1 MRLKETLNLLLN
13 SISLK
18 KLLFTFFLFF
28 IFFAKSGTIDTVTI
42 QSNTLKKETK
52 VLVISPTNSANKK
65 ESYPVVYL
73 LHGYGGDYKQ
83 WNNVAP
89 QLQYQADLHKIIFVC
104 PDGGKGSW
112 YFDSPIDSTIRYE
125 SYITKELVPYI
136 DLHFSTQAKASSRA
150 ITGLS
155 MGGHGAMYLAIRHGD
170 LFGAAGSSSGGVD
183 FTPFPKKWDI
193 SKALGDYLLNKERWQ
208 QNTVL
213 YQVNTLKNDQLA
225 IIIDC
230 GVDDFFIDVNRSL
243 HQRLLELKINH
254 EYTERPGGHTST
266 YWKENIDFQIL
277 FFKKFFS
284 KS

>member
-1 MRLKETLNLLLN
+1 MRLKKRLNLLLN
-13 SISLK
+13 SMSLK

-83 WNNVAP
+83 WNDVAP

-170 LFGAAGSSSGGVD
+170 LFGAAGSSSGGLD

>member
-1 MRLKETLNLLLN
+1 LLLN

-18 KLLFTFFLFF
+18 KLLFIFFLFF

-112 YFDSPIDSTIRYE
+112 YFDSPIDSAIRYE

-254 EYTERPGGHTST
+254 EYTERPGGHTAT

>member
-1 MRLKETLNLLLN
+1 LLIN

-112 YFDSPIDSTIRYE
+112 YFDSPIDSAIRHE

>member
-1 MRLKETLNLLLN
+1 MRLKKTLNLLLN

-18 KLLFTFFLFF
+18 HLLFTFFLFF

>member
-1 MRLKETLNLLLN
+1 MRLKKTLNLLLN

-28 IFFAKSGTIDTVTI
+28 FFFAKSGTIDTVTI

-52 VLVISPTNSANKK
+52 VLVISPTNSVNKK

>member
-1 MRLKETLNLLLN
+1 LLLN

-155 MGGHGAMYLAIRHGD
+155 MGGHGAMYLAIRHSN
-170 LFGAAGSSSGGVD
+170 LFGAAGSSSGGLD

-193 SKALGDYLLNKERWQ
+193 SKALGDYLSNKERWH

-230 GVDDFFIDVNRSL
+230 GVDDFFIDVNKSL

-254 EYTERPGGHTST
+254 EYIERPGGHSST
-266 YWKENIDFQIL
+266 YWKDNIDFQIL

>member
-1 MRLKETLNLLLN
+1 MRLKKTLNLLLN

-52 VLVISPTNSANKK
+52 VLVISPTNSANKN

-112 YFDSPIDSTIRYE
+112 YFDSPIDSAIRYE

>member
-1 MRLKETLNLLLN
+1 LLIN

-112 YFDSPIDSTIRYE
+112 YFDSPIDSAIRYE

>member
-1 MRLKETLNLLLN
+1 MRFKKRLNLLLN
-13 SISLK
+13 FISLK

-42 QSNTLKKETK
+42 QSNTLKKKTK

-83 WNNVAP
+83 WNDVAP

-155 MGGHGAMYLAIRHGD
+155 MGGHGAMYLAIRHSN
-170 LFGAAGSSSGGVD
+170 LFGAAGSSSGGLD

-193 SKALGDYLLNKERWQ
+193 SKALGDYLSNKERWH

-243 HQRLLELKINH
+243 HQRLLGLKINH
-254 EYTERPGGHTST
+254 EYIERPGGHSST

>member
-1 MRLKETLNLLLN
+1 MLLN

-18 KLLFTFFLFF
+18 KLLFIFFLFF

-155 MGGHGAMYLAIRHGD
+155 MGGHGAMYLAIRHSN
-170 LFGAAGSSSGGVD
+170 LFGAAGSSSGGLD

-193 SKALGDYLLNKERWQ
+193 SKALGDYLSNKERWQ

-213 YQVNTLKNDQLA
+213 YQVNTLKNNQLA

-254 EYTERPGGHTST
+254 EYIERPGGHSST

>member
-1 MRLKETLNLLLN
+1 MRFKKRLNLLLN

-18 KLLFTFFLFF
+18 KLLFIFFLFF

-155 MGGHGAMYLAIRHGD
+155 MGGHGAMYLAIRHSN
-170 LFGAAGSSSGGVD
+170 LFGAAGSSSGGLD

-193 SKALGDYLLNKERWQ
+193 SKALGDYLSNKERWQ

-213 YQVNTLKNDQLA
+213 YQVNTLKNNQLA

-254 EYTERPGGHTST
+254 EYIERPGGHSST

>member
-1 MRLKETLNLLLN
+1 M
-13 SISLK
+13 K
-18 KLLFTFFLFF
+18 KLLLTFFLFF

-52 VLVISPTNSANKK
+52 VLVISPTNSINKN

-83 WNNVAP
+83 WNDVAP

-155 MGGHGAMYLAIRHGD
+155 MGGHGAMYLAIRHSN
-170 LFGAAGSSSGGVD
+170 LFGAAGSSSGGLD

-193 SKALGDYLLNKERWQ
+193 SKALGDYTLNKERWH

-230 GVDDFFIDVNRSL
+230 GVDDFFISVNRSM
-243 HQRLLELKINH
+243 HQRLLDLKINH
-254 EYTERPGGHTST
+254 EYIERPGDHSST

-284 KS
+284 KY

>member
-1 MRLKETLNLLLN
+1 LLLN

-284 KS
+284 KY

>member
-1 MRLKETLNLLLN
+1 M
-13 SISLK
+13 K
-18 KLLFTFFLFF
+18 KLLFIFFLFF

-52 VLVISPTNSANKK
+52 VLVISPTNTSNEN

-83 WNNVAP
+83 WNDVAP

-112 YFDSPIDSTIRYE
+112 YFDSPIDSAIRYE

-136 DLHFSTQAKASSRA
+136 DLHFSTQANASSRA

-155 MGGHGAMYLAIRHGD
+155 MGGHGAMYLAIRHSN
-170 LFGAAGSSSGGVD
+170 LFGAAGSSSGGLD

-193 SKALGDYLLNKERWQ
+193 SKALGDYLSNKERWQ

-213 YQVNTLKNDQLA
+213 YQVNTLKNNQLA

-243 HQRLLELKINH
+243 HQRLLDLKINH
-254 EYTERPGGHTST
+254 EYIERPGGHSST